1 MPAVFPSAVP
11 PASRGD
17 RLVLAAV
24 FLVSGASALLFET
37 LWFRLAG
44 LVFGVSAQAS
54 ALVLSSFM
62 GGLALGN
69 ALIARFGRDVTN
81 PVRFYAI
88 MELLVGIWG
97 ALLVLGFPLLSVWL
111 GAMLQP
117 VLAKPILLNSL
128 RFSFSFLLFLLP
140 ATAMGVTLPLLV
152 KALARRPG
160 EFGRALGGLYGSNTL
175 GACLGALAGETL
187 CIAPLG
193 LAGTG
198 LLAAGLNLAA
208 AAGALFLAP
217 RFRDLPSGT
226 EPPTPPKAQSALTGR
241 ARRLLGAGFL
251 AGGAFL
257 ALEVVWTRFLQLFVR
272 STNLAFAVMLAVI
285 LAGIG
290 LGGLLAGW
298 WLAREADGRKLTA
311 PLSLAVAV
319 AGLASFTVLGPMAN
333 LSVDAYQSLDWRY
346 VALLSLT
353 LMFPAALA
361 SGLLFTAL
369 GEAIHREIGDRT
381 RSAGLLTMANT
392 LGAMVGPLVAG
403 FLLLPALG
411 MEKSLYG
418 LCALYLVPAALCTGR
433 ARPWPSLRSPFL
445 LATLIA
451 FAACLIFFPFGAT
464 RDFLDRAV
472 ADYRKQGEVVEATIE
487 GVTGTLQYL
496 RRDYLGQPYSHRL
509 VTDGYSMAATEPANR
524 RYMKL
529 FAYFPEAVLPNPKTA
544 LLICYGTGTTAS
556 ALVEDKRLT
565 AIDVVDI
572 SRDILT
578 GSHIIHPQPGTN
590 PLDDPRVKTHV
601 EDGRFF
607 LLASRRKFD
616 IITAEP
622 PPPMMA
628 GVVNL
633 YTREYFSLMRDRLTD
648 GGMVTYWLPVFEL
661 SEADTKA
668 ILKAFCEVFDHA
680 SLWTGFNYNWMLVG
694 VKKTKTPKSGADFAS
709 LWNDPVLG
717 RGLRDIAVEEPGQ
730 LTALFMADR
739 QAMLSACGEAKPLT
753 DNFPKRLTGYPDSP
767 ESQQRAIAA
776 HTKFMDAL
784 AARDRFMA
792 SPEAA
797 ALFPLAVREAARP
810 WFETQHIINVFLNNR
825 IPPPPPLQGLN
836 YVLGATELQVL
847 PLWLMHSDTDK
858 QALVDKALASGLPPS
873 GETEFQLGVGALAA
887 RNYRLAEAKF
897 ARAQAL
903 GYPGNLTLARI
914 YILCL
919 AGEMP
924 AAEDLAKQA
933 FRGAGNNPS
942 ARAYANWLSRTFG
955 LASPF

>member
-311 PLSLAVAV
+311 P
-319 AGLASFTVLGPMAN
+319 T
-333 LSVDAYQSLDWRY
+333 
-346 VALLSLT
+346 
-353 LMFPAALA
+353 
-361 SGLLFTAL
+361 
-369 GEAIHREIGDRT
+369 
-381 RSAGLLTMANT
+381 
-392 LGAMVGPLVAG
+392 
-403 FLLLPALG
+403 
-411 MEKSLYG
+411 
-418 LCALYLVPAALCTGR
+418 
-433 ARPWPSLRSPFL
+433 
-445 LATLIA
+445 
-451 FAACLIFFPFGAT
+451 
-464 RDFLDRAV
+464 
-472 ADYRKQGEVVEATIE
+472 
-487 GVTGTLQYL
+487 
-496 RRDYLGQPYSHRL
+496 
-509 VTDGYSMAATEPANR
+509 
-524 RYMKL
+524 
-529 FAYFPEAVLPNPKTA
+529 
-544 LLICYGTGTTAS
+544 
-556 ALVEDKRLT
+556 
-565 AIDVVDI
+565 
-572 SRDILT
+572 
-578 GSHIIHPQPGTN
+578 
-590 PLDDPRVKTHV
+590 
-601 EDGRFF
+601 
-607 LLASRRKFD
+607 
-616 IITAEP
+616 
-622 PPPMMA
+622 
-628 GVVNL
+628 
-633 YTREYFSLMRDRLTD
+633 
-648 GGMVTYWLPVFEL
+648 
-661 SEADTKA
+661 
-668 ILKAFCEVFDHA
+668 
-680 SLWTGFNYNWMLVG
+680 
-694 VKKTKTPKSGADFAS
+694 
-709 LWNDPVLG
+709 
-717 RGLRDIAVEEPGQ
+717 
-730 LTALFMADR
+730 
-739 QAMLSACGEAKPLT
+739 
-753 DNFPKRLTGYPDSP
+753 
-767 ESQQRAIAA
+767 
-776 HTKFMDAL
+776 
-784 AARDRFMA
+784 
-792 SPEAA
+792 
-797 ALFPLAVREAARP
+797 
-810 WFETQHIINVFLNNR
+810 
-825 IPPPPPLQGLN
+825 
-836 YVLGATELQVL
+836 
-847 PLWLMHSDTDK
+847 
-858 QALVDKALASGLPPS
+858 
-873 GETEFQLGVGALAA
+873 
-887 RNYRLAEAKF
+887 
-897 ARAQAL
+897 
-903 GYPGNLTLARI
+903 
-914 YILCL
+914 
-919 AGEMP
+919 
-924 AAEDLAKQA
+924 
-933 FRGAGNNPS
+933 
-942 ARAYANWLSRTFG
+942 
-955 LASPF
+955 